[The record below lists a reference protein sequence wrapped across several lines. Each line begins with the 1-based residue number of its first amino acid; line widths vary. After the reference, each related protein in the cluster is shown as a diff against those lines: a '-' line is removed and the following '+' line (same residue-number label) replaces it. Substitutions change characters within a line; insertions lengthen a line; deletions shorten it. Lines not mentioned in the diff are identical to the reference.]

1 MSDFI
6 DTLPKAELH
15 LHIEGTLEPEMMFRF
30 ANKNGV
36 DVPYASVQ
44 ELRSA
49 YRFHNLQDFLELYY
63 QCTRV
68 LREEQDFYDLTWAYF
83 EKVHGQA
90 VFHAEIFFDPQAH
103 TARGVPFSVVVGG
116 IHRAMR
122 DAEVQLG
129 ITSKLIM
136 CFLRHLDEQDAMAT
150 LEEAM
155 AYRDHIAAI
164 GLDSSERGNPPSK
177 FQSVFERAR
186 AEGFLAVAH
195 AGEEG
200 PAAYVREALD
210 RLGIV
215 RIDHGN
221 RSLDDAMLV
230 RRLAMDRIPLTV
242 CPLSNWRL
250 GVVKSLE
257 AHPLRTMLEQG
268 LCVTVN
274 SDDPAYFGGY
284 INENYWAVREAL
296 GLTEE
301 HLVIIARNSFQASF
315 LGTAAK
321 TALINKVAAY
331 ARAN

>member
-6 DTLPKAELH
+6 DMLPKAELH

-36 DVPYASVQ
+36 DVPYASVE

-49 YRFHNLQDFLELYY
+49 YRFRNLQDFLELYC
-63 QCTRV
+63 QCMRV

-83 EKVHGQA
+83 EKVHGQS

-103 TARGVPFSVVVGG
+103 TARGVPFPVVVGG

-122 DAEVQLG
+122 DAETELG

-150 LEEAM
+150 LEEAI
-155 AYRDHIAAI
+155 AYRDHIVAI
-164 GLDSSERGNPPSK
+164 GLDSSELGNRPSK
-177 FQSVFERAR
+177 FQSVFRRAR

-210 RLGIV
+210 ALGVV

-221 RSLDDAMLV
+221 RSLDDVTLV
-230 RRLAMDRIPLTV
+230 RRLAMDRILLTI
-242 CPLSNWRL
+242 CPLSNLRL
-250 GVVKSLE
+250 GVAKSLE

-268 LCVTVN
+268 LCGTVN

-284 INENYWAVREAL
+284 INENYRAVREAL
-296 GLTEE
+296 DLTEK

-315 LGTAAK
+315 LGEAAK
-321 TALINKVAAY
+321 TALIRKVDAY

>member
-6 DTLPKAELH
+6 TTLPKAELH

-30 ANKNGV
+30 ADRNGI
-36 DVPYASVQ
+36 DVPFASVE

-49 YRFHNLQDFLELYY
+49 YGFSNLQDFLDLYY
-63 QCTRV
+63 QCLRV
-68 LREEQDFYDLTWAYF
+68 LREEQDFYDLSWAYF
-83 EKVHGQA
+83 EKGRGQG

-103 TARGVPFSVVVGG
+103 TARGVPFSVVIGG

-122 DAEVQLG
+122 DAERELG
-129 ITSKLIM
+129 LTSKLIM

-155 AYRDHIAAI
+155 AYKERITAI
-164 GLDSSERGNPPSK
+164 GLDSSELGNPPSK
-177 FQSVFERAR
+177 FKSVFKRAR

-200 PAAYVREALD
+200 PAAYVRDALD
-210 RLGIV
+210 ALGVV

-221 RSLDDAMLV
+221 RSLDDVTLV
-230 RRLAMDRIPLTV
+230 RRLARDRIPLTV
-242 CPLSNWRL
+242 CPLSNLRL
-250 GVVKSLE
+250 GVVKNLE
-257 AHPLRTMLEQG
+257 THPLRTMMEQG

-284 INENYWAVREAL
+284 INENYRAVREAL
-296 GLTEE
+296 DLTEE
-301 HLVIIARNSFQASF
+301 HLVTIARNSFQASF
-315 LGTAAK
+315 LGAAAK
-321 TALINKVAAY
+321 NALIHKMDAY
-331 ARAN
+331 ARAT